1 MSRAQETILTN
12 ICLIEDL
19 ENERVVMQYRSP
31 ERNYWSGYAFPGGH
45 IEKGESLHDAVVREI
60 LEETGLTIHHPKLV
74 GVKNWHTDDGIRYIV
89 FCYKATEFSGQI
101 HSTEEGEISWV
112 DKDVLSK
119 LDLAYDMLELLRM
132 MEDEELSEYY
142 YHERIEDGWRKSMY

>member
-1 MSRAQETILTN
+1 MSRAQLTILTN

-19 ENERVVMQYRSP
+19 ENQRVVMQYRSP
-31 ERNYWSGYAFPGGH
+31 ETNRWSGYAFPGGH
-45 IEKGESLHDAVVREI
+45 VENGEAFAESVIREI
-60 LEETGLTIHHPKLV
+60 YEETGLTIKNPQLV
-74 GVKNWHTDDGIRYIV
+74 GIKNWPLDSGERYIV

-112 DKDVLSK
+112 DKDALPK

-142 YHERIEDGWRKSMY
+142 YHERIEGGWRKSMY

>member
-31 ERNYWSGYAFPGGH
+31 ERNHWSGYAFPGGH

-60 LEETGLTIHHPKLV
+60 LEETGFTIHHPKLV
-74 GVKNWHTDDGIRYIV
+74 GVKNWHTDEGIRYIV

-112 DKDVLSK
+112 DKNALPN

-142 YHERIEDGWRKSMY
+142 YHERIEGGWRKSMY

>member
-31 ERNYWSGYAFPGGH
+31 ERNHWSGYAFPGGH
-45 IEKGESLHDAVVREI
+45 IEKGESLHDSVVREI
-60 LEETGLTIHHPKLV
+60 LEETGLTIAHPKLV
-74 GVKNWHTDDGIRYIV
+74 GVKNWHTDEGVRYIV
-89 FCYKATEFSGQI
+89 FCYKATEFAGQI
-101 HSTEEGEISWV
+101 RSTEEGEISWV
-112 DKDVLSK
+112 DKNSLPQ